1 MICPTCQ
8 GKPQFPPC
16 MECGGSGFS
25 HCCDGPPEQ
34 LLSTTAIGL
43 ALYPNTKPV
52 IYDDPGDV
60 DGFMAE
66 AASKGYYMAREFA
79 EAFLSHPEVTAAR
92 HGFTEPARPIVIPPR
107 YAEAAEA
114 MGWLYEVERPLSAPR
129 TVAGDAERL
138 AQSAAAIRRIITG
151 H

>member
-1 MICPTCQ
+1 MICPVCQ
-8 GKPQFPPC
+8 GKPSFPPC

-34 LLSTTAIGL
+34 LLSTTAIGR
-43 ALYPNTKPV
+43 ALDIPTKPE
-52 IYDDPGDV
+52 IWDGPGDV
-60 DGFMAE
+60 EGFMAE

-92 HGFTEPARPIVIPPR
+92 HGFKPPLRPIVIPPR

-114 MGWLYEVERPLSAPR
+114 MGWLYEVERPLEAPR
-129 TVAGDAERL
+129 TPAGDAERL
-138 AQSAAAIRRIITG
+138 ARTAAALRRITTG